1 MGEFVWPVIEDKKS
15 ARDAAS
21 AAASWAS
28 LLALLNLGIA
38 TLLFGGNWI
47 VELVGV
53 AYGVAAWR
61 IWQGSRL
68 WAIAAF
74 LLCILQTISAIVN
87 LAVIWAMLMPFA
99 FIALMNGV
107 RGTAALQRLGETQKL
122 KI

>member
-1 MGEFVWPVIEDKKS
+1 VG
-15 ARDAAS
+15 
-21 AAASWAS
+21 
-28 LLALLNLGIA
+28 
-38 TLLFGGNWI
+38 TLLLGGNYPI
-47 VELVGV
+47 EFVGV

-61 IWQGSRL
+61 IWQASRL

-74 LLCILQTISAIVN
+74 VLCILQTISAIVN

-107 RGTAALQRLGETQKL
+107 RGTVALQQLAEGKQL